1 MIDTSTI
8 VAVVTGAAGAAGGF
22 VSGKQVNRVQKET
35 IDTQAAALD
44 ALRLRID
51 EQDRRIAAIPELE
64 SRISVL
70 TEIATQ
76 KANVEYV
83 IEVVD
88 RIEERLNGR
97 P

>member
-1 MIDTSTI
+1 MIDVSTVI
-8 VAVVTGAAGAAGGF
+8 AVATGVAGATGGY

-35 IDTQAAALD
+35 IDTQTASLE

-51 EQDRRIAAIPELE
+51 EQDRRLQVIPELE
-64 SRISVL
+64 SRITVL

-88 RIEERLNGR
+88 RIEERLNAR